1 MQVSFRLNDEEA
13 ATFERLRGGLTR
25 PVYAKLRALAE
36 PNAEVDGLPEA
47 QALVDAK
54 NEEIARLKRELAARP
69 AEAPRSNLP
78 GLSRGNRFVCG
89 ECGNLN
95 THGRCIAHPR
105 AQQKPLKSAA

>member
-13 ATFERLRGGLTR
+13 KTFERLRGGLSK
-25 PVYAKLRALAE
+25 PVFAKLRALAE
-36 PNAEVDGLPEA
+36 PSAEVDGLPQA

-69 AEAPRSNLP
+69 AEAPRLNLP
-78 GLSRGNRFVCG
+78 GLSGKHFVCG

-95 THGRCIAHPR
+95 SRGRCVDHPR

>member
-1 MQVSFRLNDEEA
+1 MQVSFRLNDDEA
-13 ATFERLRGGLTR
+13 ATFERLRGGLTK
-25 PVYAKLRALAE
+25 PVYAKMRALAE
-36 PNAEVDGLPEA
+36 PSAEVDGLPEA
-47 QALVDAK
+47 QALVDTK

-78 GLSRGNRFVCG
+78 LSGGKRFVCG

-95 THGRCIAHPR
+95 TRGRCIAHPR